1 MCRPLANMTF
11 RRKVGATFI
20 FIFILNW
27 FLYYNYI
34 LPVITS
40 GGSQGEGIEILS
52 VVTLHNS
59 SLLYCTFFCCL
70 PGVLAQLSS
79 QNFYHIIQESTSH
92 LSLWFYS
99 VRKVHNTHT

>member
-1 MCRPLANMTF
+1 MCSPLANMTF

-40 GGSQGEGIEILS
+40 GSQGEGIERLWLHHIIVLRCIARSS
-52 VVTLHNS
+52 VVFLEFWLNFRLKTSITLS
-59 SLLYCTFFCCL
+59 RSLPL
-70 PGVLAQLSS
+70 
-79 QNFYHIIQESTSH
+79 I
-92 LSLWFYS
+92 
-99 VRKVHNTHT
+99 